1 MRKRILY
8 LAIPSIITNLTV
20 PLMGLFDVAIVGH
33 LQNTSFIGAI
43 AIGGMMFNLLY
54 WGFGFLRMGTGG
66 LTAQAFGRKD
76 VKDIPNQLLRPLLLA
91 LGASFLI
98 LLFSR
103 PLEWIILNLVG
114 DPYSSLNHWASVYFR
129 ICVWGAPAVLSMYA
143 FNGWFIGLQNP
154 KIPMYVAIVANVL
167 NVVLSLFFVYGMEMQ
182 LKGVALGT
190 MLGQWIGF
198 LLSLIFCWKK
208 YKIYFK
214 RKFYLTEI
222 LDAESLVQYFH
233 VNKNI
238 FGRTVCLIAVTVSF
252 TAFGAKQGET
262 LLAVNTLMMQLFTVF
277 SYFMDGFAYAGE
289 ALVGAYVGEK
299 NTLKLYETIHSL
311 FFWGWTLAV
320 LFTLIY
326 SLGGKSFL
334 SLLTDQREILEA
346 CVPYIGWSALIPLC
360 GFSAFM
366 WDGIFI
372 GMTETK
378 MMFQVML
385 ISMLLY
391 FVLYFILFPI
401 YGNHGLWIA
410 FLLYLSLRGCG
421 LWFLFVK
428 KFKTQ
433 C

>member
-33 LQNTSFIGAI
+33 LQNISFIGAI

-76 VKDIPNQLLRPLLLA
+76 EKDIPIQLFRPLLLA
-91 LGASFLI
+91 LSISLVI

-103 PLEWIILNLVG
+103 PLEWIILHVIG
-114 DPYSSLNHWASVYFR
+114 EPESSLNHWASVYFR
-129 ICVWGAPAVLSMYA
+129 ICVWGAPAVLSTYA

-154 KIPMYVAIVANVL
+154 KIPMYVAIVTNTL

-190 MLGQWIGF
+190 MMGQWTGF
-198 LLSLIFCWKK
+198 LLSLALCWKK
-208 YKIYFK
+208 YKNYFK
-214 RKFYLTEI
+214 RKFYWTEI
-222 LDAESLVQYFH
+222 LDTDALVRYFH

-238 FGRTVCLIAVTVSF
+238 FGRTVCLIAVTASF

-289 ALVGAYVGEK
+289 ALVGAYVGE
-299 NTLKLYETIHSL
+299 NNSLKLRETIHSL
-311 FFWGWTLAV
+311 FFWGWTLAIF
-320 LFTLIY
+320 FTWIY
-326 SLGGKSFL
+326 SLGGKSFFGF
-334 SLLTDQREILEA
+334 LTDQQEVLEA
-346 CVPYIGWSALIPLC
+346 CVLYIEWSALIPLC

-385 ISMLLY
+385 FSMLLY
-391 FVLYFILFPI
+391 FVLYLILFPT
-401 YGNHGLWIA
+401 YGNHGLWIS
-410 FLLYLSLRGCG
+410 FLLYLIVRGCG
-421 LWFLFVK
+421 LWYLFVK
-428 KFKTQ
+428 KYRFKY
-433 C
+433 